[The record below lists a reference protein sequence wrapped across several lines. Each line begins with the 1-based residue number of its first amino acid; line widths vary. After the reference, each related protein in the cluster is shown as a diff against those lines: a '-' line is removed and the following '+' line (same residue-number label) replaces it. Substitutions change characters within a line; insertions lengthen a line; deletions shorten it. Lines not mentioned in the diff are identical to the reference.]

1 MGKFNNIKAIL
12 FDLDGTLF
20 ETAPEL
26 AEAVNL
32 MLKDLEM
39 AELKTNE
46 IKRFIGRGAENL
58 IKQSIEVSSKKD
70 PTPVFTKAEKLFAHH
85 YSLISANSL
94 MYEGVEKSIID
105 LKAKDFLLGC
115 VTNKPAIYTEALM
128 NHSRLS
134 DFMDIIVSGDTTEKK
149 KPDPLPILHALNQL
163 NIEPKDAIMVGD
175 SVVDIEAG
183 FEAGTYIFTV
193 PYGYQF
199 GESII
204 SDKVDYAMSNF
215 SELTQ
220 IIN

>member
-58 IKQSIEVSSKKD
+58 IKKSLEASLKKD
-70 PTPVFTKAEKLFAHH
+70 IIPSFAKAEKLFAHH
-85 YSLISANSL
+85 YSLISSNSQ
-94 MYEGVEKSIID
+94 MFEGVEKAVTD

-115 VTNKPAIYTEALM
+115 VTNKPAIHTEALM
-128 NHSRLS
+128 NHSKLS
-134 DFMDIIVSGDTTEKK
+134 NFMDVIVSGDTTEKK

>member
-70 PTPVFTKAEKLFAHH
+70 PTLFFANAEKLFAHH

-115 VTNKPAIYTEALM
+115 VTNKPAIYSEALM
-128 NHSRLS
+128 NHSKLS

>member
-39 AELKTNE
+39 AQLKTNE

-70 PTPVFTKAEKLFAHH
+70 PTPVFAKAEKLFVHH

-134 DFMDIIVSGDTTEKK
+134 NFMDIIVSGDTTEKK

-183 FEAGTYIFTV
+183 FAAGTYIFTV
-193 PYGYQF
+193 SYGYQF

>member
-70 PTPVFTKAEKLFAHH
+70 PIPFFAKAEKLFAQH

-128 NHSRLS
+128 NHSRLA

>member
-70 PTPVFTKAEKLFAHH
+70 PTPVFANAEKLFAHY

-175 SVVDIEAG
+175 SIVDIEAG

>member
-26 AEAVNL
+26 SEAVNL

-39 AELKTNE
+39 PELKTNE

-70 PTPVFTKAEKLFAHH
+70 PTPVFAKAEKLFAHH

-128 NHSRLS
+128 NNSRLS